1 MTPPPVAEMVESIV
15 GCKWSLRLLQLCK
28 DGTTR
33 PNAIRRACVG
43 LSAKVMNE
51 RLQKLTRFGIL
62 ERTVLGDKPPIE
74 VNYALTGFGRRFCT
88 LLDEVHKL
96 QLALDSG
103 EVGGGHG

>member
-88 LLDEVHKL
+88 ILDEVQRL
-96 QLALDSG
+96 QLALDRG
-103 EVGGGHG
+103 EVAGRDG

>member
-1 MTPPPVAEMVESIV
+1 MGAPPVAEMVESIV

-28 DGTTR
+28 EGTTR

-62 ERTVLGDKPPIE
+62 ERTVLGAKPPIE
-74 VNYALTGFGRRFCT
+74 VNYALTGFGLRFCT
-88 LLDEVHKL
+88 ILDEVRRL
-96 QLALDSG
+96 QDSLDRG
-103 EVGGGHG
+103 EL

>member
-1 MTPPPVAEMVESIV
+1 MVESIV